1 MMGLM
6 ENGEFLFWN
15 HRILPLRRHLTEDL
29 SSGFYGR
36 TSWKLLLWRSQL
48 ASDRTLNMPFLQHSS
63 FATFSSGFLCT
74 ILDCFPFLS
83 FLPRSCCV
91 CLYIFPLPGLSSLV
105 VFFSLLSLFGGP
117 QGSHDFNYHPHVN
130 GPQVSLW
137 FTLIS
142 SSLLGI
148 STWMTHMFS

>member
-1 MMGLM
+1 MGSFYF
-6 ENGEFLFWN
+6 EITEFCHWGGTLQKTCHLVSMAERHGNCSCEGHSW
-15 HRILPLRRHLTEDL
+15 PLIGLLICLSCSTPHLQL
-29 SSGFYGR
+29 SPLGSC
-36 TSWKLLLWRSQL
+36 
-48 ASDRTLNMPFLQHSS
+48 APFLT
-63 FATFSSGFLCT
+63 TFL
-74 ILDCFPFLS
+74 FLS

-117 QGSHDFNYHPHVN
+117 QGSHDFNYYPHVN

-148 STWMTHMFS
+148 FTWMTHMFS